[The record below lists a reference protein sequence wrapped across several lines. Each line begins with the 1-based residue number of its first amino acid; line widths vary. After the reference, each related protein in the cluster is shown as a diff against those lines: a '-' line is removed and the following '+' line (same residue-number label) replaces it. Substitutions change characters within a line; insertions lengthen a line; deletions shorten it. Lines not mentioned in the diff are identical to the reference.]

1 MSNFAQI
8 LEEEL
13 SEAVD
18 VKNEKALK
26 RYIGLLVE
34 SVMEKEKANEQ
45 FAEIRSDIRVI
56 AETMHEG
63 FRQIDKRFEQMDKRF
78 EELIHYMD
86 KRFEAVDKRFEAVDK
101 RFEAVDK
108 RFEAVDKRFEDMFH
122 YMDKRFEDLNKR
134 IGFLSWF
141 MPTIITVLLTIVM
154 AVMKFL

>member
-108 RFEAVDKRFEDMFH
+108 RFEDMFH